1 VADNLIRGETMI
13 WHGRPSWR
21 SEVSFY
27 LRWAAIGLIPLVV
40 IIVARAISSADWS
53 IPLGV
58 GIFLV
63 VLALAVLV
71 GFLRRYFTQYTITN
85 RRITIR
91 RGVLSKNEQTAHL
104 ERLQNVTIHQTLF
117 DRMFRVGIVD
127 FDTAGSDSD
136 SNLRFWGI
144 DDPHDL
150 RDKIATEYLG
160 GDERAPETPPVRD
173 GV

>member
-1 VADNLIRGETMI
+1 MAGRRRFDMAPSAGIAARARQSYAHAVADNLIRGETMI

-71 GFLRRYFTQYTITN
+71 GFLRRYFTQYTIT
-85 RRITIR
+85 
-91 RGVLSKNEQTAHL
+91 
-104 ERLQNVTIHQTLF
+104 
-117 DRMFRVGIVD
+117 
-127 FDTAGSDSD
+127 
-136 SNLRFWGI
+136 
-144 DDPHDL
+144 
-150 RDKIATEYLG
+150 
-160 GDERAPETPPVRD
+160 
-173 GV
+173 